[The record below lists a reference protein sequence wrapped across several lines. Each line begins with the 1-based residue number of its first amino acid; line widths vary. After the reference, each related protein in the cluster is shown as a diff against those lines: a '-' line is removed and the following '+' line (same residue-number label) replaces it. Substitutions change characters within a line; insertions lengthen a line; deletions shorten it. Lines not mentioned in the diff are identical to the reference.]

1 MRGLSDKVAVV
12 AGGAGGIGTASSL
25 RLAEEGA
32 AVVVGD
38 LDGDAARGVAARI
51 NDAGGRAVDL
61 AFDIADE
68 DLGARASSTSPCRR
82 TTAGSICLHCNAAAL
97 DPDIIGRDSDVETVP
112 LDVFDRT
119 IAVNLRGHFLCTRLA
134 IPHLSRRGGGAIV
147 YTASAAAYIG
157 EPERPSY
164 AIAKSGLTALAR
176 HVASRWGKEG
186 IRAERDRARPDHDA
200 RGRRRD
206 DGGSRARRR
215 CRAPGSGLP
224 EDIAAARRVPAV
236 RRRASGS
243 TARSS
248 ASTAAARCGSNSRTG
263 VTLTAS

>member
-1 MRGLSDKVAVV
+1 MRGLTDKVAVV
-12 AGGAGGIGTASSL
+12 AGGAGGIGTASSV

-38 LDGDAARGVAARI
+38 LDGDAARAVASRI
-51 NDAGGRAVDL
+51 TEAGGRAVDR

-68 DLGARASSTSPCRR
+68 ASVSALIGTALENFGGLDLV
-82 TTAGSICLHCNAAAL
+82 HCNAAAL

-112 LDVFDRT
+112 LEVFDRT

-147 YTASAAAYIG
+147 YTASAAAFIG
-157 EPERPSY
+157 EPVRPSY

-186 IRAERDRARPDHDA
+186 IRANAV
-200 RGRRRD
+200 
-206 DGGSRARRR
+206 
-215 CRAPGSGLP
+215 APGLIMTPAVAAGTMAGHALASVPSTRLGEP
-224 EDIAAARRVPAV
+224 EDIASAVAFLLSDDAAWINGQVLSVDGGGTMR
-236 RRRASGS
+236 
-243 TARSS
+243 
-248 ASTAAARCGSNSRTG
+248 
-263 VTLTAS
+263 